1 MRTKLTY
8 MLALALCLS
17 AFATV
22 ETTAQEY
29 QAPPVTI
36 SKEKVRSGGKVYYA
50 HVVLERQTL
59 YSISKAYGVTVEEI
73 YEANPYLGLEKD
85 GLKKDQIILIPYKE
99 EIAQQIVAQ
108 ANAAKDQAEQDAAAR
123 EKTAQEKAVQ
133 DAAAKEKAAQE
144 KAAQEAAAKE
154 KAAQEKAAKK
164 AAKEAAKEEAAREK
178 AAQDAVAREKAAQ
191 EKAAQDAAAREK
203 AAQEKAAKE
212 AAAKEKAELE
222 KAARE
227 AAAKQAEDGYFIH
240 KVRWYD
246 DLDGIA
252 KKYGVSKESIKNI
265 NRMTSDK
272 VSRKQELKIPLDPV
286 LWEGRTV
293 QVDEPTPETNPD
305 DTRVIAFPSEKKGNA
320 EDEEGILDDLF
331 VREGNHDVNISMLLP
346 FSTSKSGD
354 RTSFMDLYCGS
365 LLAARDLGRDGIN
378 LDIHTFDV
386 GGGNMPV
393 TYDRLAASDFTIGPV
408 SKTDILKAAA
418 LADGDS
424 WVVSPLDMQ
433 VEPLADSLA
442 RIIQAPTPTSVQIRD
457 MVEWIK
463 SDMGRGDKVLVVT
476 PSNPASDYLDMVER
490 EMNNLGV
497 SHSTTTLG
505 SMRSLMTT
513 QGINRV
519 VLACDFTER
528 STVFL
533 LEVVRNLYMT
543 ASSSKTTQI
552 VLYSTSRIRTYDQ
565 IDVEQLHR
573 LNLHACVTYF
583 VDYNSQDV
591 KDFLLQYRALYNAE
605 PSRSAYSGYDLMKY
619 FSTLANK
626 YGKRWPRALNRVDYS
641 GLQSDFKL
649 EKTSSGS
656 YINNAVRRVVYNPD
670 FSISLVR

>member
-73 YEANPYLGLEKD
+73 YEANPVLGLEKE
-85 GLKKDQIILIPYKE
+85 GLKKDQVILIPYKE
-99 EIAQQIVAQ
+99 EIAQQIAAQ
-108 ANAAKDQAEQDAAAR
+108 AAAAKDQAN
-123 EKTAQEKAVQ
+123 Q

-144 KAAQEAAAKE
+144 KAAQDAAAKE

-164 AAKEAAKEEAAREK
+164 AAKVAAKEE
-178 AAQDAVAREKAAQ
+178 
-191 EKAAQDAAAREK
+191 
-203 AAQEKAAKE
+203 
-212 AAAKEKAELE
+212 
-222 KAARE
+222 AARE

-265 NRMTSDK
+265 NRMTSDRIT
-272 VSRKQELKIPLDPV
+272 RKQDLKIPLDPV

-293 QVDEPTPETNPD
+293 QVDEPTPETDPD
-305 DTRVIAFPSEKKGNA
+305 DARVIEFPSEKKDNA
-320 EDEEGILDDLF
+320 DDEDKEGILDDLF
-331 VREGNHDVNISMLLP
+331 VREGNHNVNISMLLP

-354 RTSFMDLYCGS
+354 RTSLMDLYCGS
-365 LLAARDLGRDGIN
+365 LLAARDLGREGIN

-543 ASSSKTTQI
+543 ASSSKATQI